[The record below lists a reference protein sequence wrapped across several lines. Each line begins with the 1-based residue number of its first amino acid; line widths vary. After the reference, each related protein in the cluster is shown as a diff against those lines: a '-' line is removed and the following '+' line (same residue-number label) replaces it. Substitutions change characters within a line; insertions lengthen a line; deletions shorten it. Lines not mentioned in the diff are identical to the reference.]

1 MAMNDRY
8 SPLFNLA
15 CRLLRYFLLALFGFT
30 LFCILSSV
38 FGALQMVTLLILA
51 LWEWIVR
58 IGLLVLG
65 VMAAAIV
72 GESLRQ

>member
-1 MAMNDRY
+1 MNMNEHY
-8 SPLFNLA
+8 SPLFRLA

-38 FGALQMVTLLILA
+38 FGAFHIVTLLILN

-72 GESLRQ
+72 GESIRQ

>member
-1 MAMNDRY
+1 MRMNNYY
-8 SPLFNLA
+8 SPLFRLA
-15 CRLLRYFLLALFGFT
+15 CRLLKYFLLALFGFT

-38 FGALQMVTLLILA
+38 FGGFQMVALLIQA
-51 LWEWIVR
+51 SWEWIVR

-72 GESLRQ
+72 GESIRQ